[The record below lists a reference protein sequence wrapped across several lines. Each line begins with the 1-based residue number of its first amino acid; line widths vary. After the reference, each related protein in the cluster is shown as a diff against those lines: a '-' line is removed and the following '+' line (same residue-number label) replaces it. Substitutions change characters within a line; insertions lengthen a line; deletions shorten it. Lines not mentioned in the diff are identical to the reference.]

1 MEREMGEGGIEG
13 GGRREGKGRRK
24 GKNAGA
30 LNVIVT

>member
-24 GKNAGA
+24 RKNAGA